1 MLLQVYKMTDTSE
14 IYNRLLKERERVN
27 KELEELKVKIGP
39 ADERR
44 EGSPFGKREEEAT
57 EVIELEKRMALEKQV
72 IDSLSKI
79 NRAIQKYEAG
89 TYGICDQ
96 CGKPIEP
103 GRLEALPHA
112 VLCLNCRAS
121 QKKNT
126 RSRSTP

>member
-1 MLLQVYKMTDTSE
+1 MLLQVYKMTDFAE
-14 IYNRLLKERERVN
+14 VYNYLLKERERLN
-27 KELEELKVKIGP
+27 KELEELRVKIGP

-57 EVIELEKRMALEKQV
+57 EVMEMEKRIAREKQTTE
-72 IDSLSKI
+72 SLAKV
-79 NRAIQKYEAG
+79 NRAIEKYESG

-103 GRLEALPHA
+103 GRLEALPYA
-112 VLCLNCRAS
+112 SLCLNCRAS
-121 QKKNT
+121 QSKDS